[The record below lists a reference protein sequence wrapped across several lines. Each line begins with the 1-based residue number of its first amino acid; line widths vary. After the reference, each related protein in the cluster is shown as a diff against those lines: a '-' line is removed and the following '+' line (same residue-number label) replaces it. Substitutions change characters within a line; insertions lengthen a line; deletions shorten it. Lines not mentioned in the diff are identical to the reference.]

1 MSRALPLSFKLG
13 SILTT
18 ALIVMACVSFFYT
31 PFDPAHIDIGNRFT
45 PPSYLHFF
53 GTDHLGRD
61 IFSMIMVGARTSVVV
76 AIIAVGIGMAI
87 GVPLGLLAAG
97 QGGVT
102 EGVVMRGNDIV
113 FAFPAIIMAI
123 LITAV
128 IGPGA
133 INAIIAVGIFNIP
146 VFAQLT
152 RGAARVYWH
161 KEFILSA
168 RVVGKSTARI
178 SWEHI
183 LPNILNLIV
192 VQATIQFGLAIA
204 AEAALS
210 YIGLGAQPPTPSW
223 GRMLNEAQ
231 TMFGWAPWISIF
243 PGVAIILAVL
253 GLTLLGDGIRDWLD
267 PRSSATSLNLAS
279 KTGSL

>member
-13 SILTT
+13 SVLTT

-61 IFSMIMVGARTSVVV
+61 IFSMIMVGARTSVAV

-146 VFAQLT
+146 VFAQ
-152 RGAARVYWH
+152 RGSSGKARPV
-161 KEFILSA
+161 FLGNIFCLIFSILSLCRRQYNLDWRSLPKRHCPISASA
-168 RVVGKSTARI
+168 RNHRRPAGGVCSMRLKPCLGGR
-178 SWEHI
+178 
-183 LPNILNLIV
+183 LG
-192 VQATIQFGLAIA
+192 F
-204 AEAALS
+204 LS
-210 YIGLGAQPPTPSW
+210 FRASRL
-223 GRMLNEAQ
+223 
-231 TMFGWAPWISIF
+231 
-243 PGVAIILAVL
+243 
-253 GLTLLGDGIRDWLD
+253 
-267 PRSSATSLNLAS
+267 SSRFWV
-279 KTGSL
+279 

>member
-1 MSRALPLSFKLG
+1 
-13 SILTT
+13 
-18 ALIVMACVSFFYT
+18 
-31 PFDPAHIDIGNRFT
+31 
-45 PPSYLHFF
+45 
-53 GTDHLGRD
+53 
-61 IFSMIMVGARTSVVV
+61 
-76 AIIAVGIGMAI
+76 MAI
-87 GVPLGLLAAG
+87 GVPLGLLAVG

-152 RGAARVYWH
+152 RGAAR
-161 KEFILSA
+161 
-168 RVVGKSTARI
+168 
-178 SWEHI
+178 WEHI

-267 PRSSATSLNLAS
+267 PRSSPTSSNLAS